1 MSQMKLNHGAMVN
14 GEPLTTSTT
23 GKLAPGLLLN
33 EIDRRVTMIRPTA
46 TPVDQISRCGGCRQS
61 GSMIVEYYSVSAK
74 PDTANVTLF
83 RAASKLGDVQTYTLS
98 VDSDIFQESETI
110 LCIGAQVPGDET
122 TVALYVM
129 SRDEATGNLTV
140 IPLVSDNVDMSD
152 VTIDSTVTLVRMG
165 RAATELDVQ
174 TPQFEAL
181 PTKDDNYCQI
191 FKMQIE
197 ESTYQKIANKEVGWT
212 FSDQEEI
219 AIMDM
224 RLGMEKNFLFGMKKR
239 FTNPRK
245 HEEVLTTGG
254 IYMQAGKDFS
264 LSKAALGEAQLIDM
278 LRDAFTGTG
287 GGSTRK
293 ILVGGSELIS
303 SLSKIATTH
312 VVMGAQTFTRWGIDF
327 NEITSKFGTL
337 LVKYNEVFDI
347 CGHSADGLVFDPQ
360 YLTKYAHVPFK
371 AEKLDL
377 RTSGQRNTNAVVAT
391 EASCLV
397 LRCPDAHMR
406 VHLTD

>member
-1 MSQMKLNHGAMVN
+1 MSQMQLNNGAMIN

-23 GKLAPGLLLN
+23 AALAPGLLLT
-33 EIDRRVTMIRPTA
+33 EIDRRVTRIRPTA
-46 TPVDQISRCGGCRQS
+46 TPVDQISRCGGCRQA
-61 GSMIVEYYSVSAK
+61 GSMVVEYYSVGSK
-74 PDTANVTLF
+74 PDTATISMF
-83 RAASKLGDVQTYTLS
+83 KPGSKIGDVQTYTLG
-98 VDSDIFQESETI
+98 VDHDIFQESETI
-110 LCIGAQVPGDET
+110 LCVGT
-122 TVALYVM
+122 TLPTPTDSVALYVM
-129 SRDEATGNLTV
+129 SRDEASGQLTV
-140 IPLVSDNVDMSD
+140 IPLFSSEMDISD
-152 VTIDSTVTLVRMG
+152 VGIAVGMTVVRMG

-174 TPQFEAL
+174 TAQFEAL
-181 PTKDDNYCQI
+181 PTKSDNYCQI

-219 AIMDM
+219 AVMDM
-224 RLGMEKNFLFGMKKR
+224 RLGMEKNFLFGTKQR

-245 HEEVLTTGG
+245 REEVLTTGG
-254 IYMQAGKDFS
+254 IYMQAAKDFTLSNAS
-264 LSKAALGEAQLIDM
+264 LTEASLVEM
-278 LRDAFTGTG
+278 LRKAFTGTG

-293 ILVGGSELIS
+293 LLVGGSELIS
-303 SLSKIATTH
+303 ALSRIPTTH
-312 VVMGAQTFTRWGIDF
+312 VVMGAQTYTRWGIDF

-371 AEKLDL
+371 AERLDL

>member
-23 GKLAPGLLLN
+23 SKLAPGLLLN

-191 FKMQIE
+191 FK
-197 ESTYQKIANKEVGWT
+197 
-212 FSDQEEI
+212 
-219 AIMDM
+219 
-224 RLGMEKNFLFGMKKR
+224 
-239 FTNPRK
+239 
-245 HEEVLTTGG
+245 
-254 IYMQAGKDFS
+254 
-264 LSKAALGEAQLIDM
+264 
-278 LRDAFTGTG
+278 
-287 GGSTRK
+287 
-293 ILVGGSELIS
+293 
-303 SLSKIATTH
+303 
-312 VVMGAQTFTRWGIDF
+312 
-327 NEITSKFGTL
+327 
-337 LVKYNEVFDI
+337 
-347 CGHSADGLVFDPQ
+347 
-360 YLTKYAHVPFK
+360 
-371 AEKLDL
+371 
-377 RTSGQRNTNAVVAT
+377 
-391 EASCLV
+391 
-397 LRCPDAHMR
+397 
-406 VHLTD
+406 